1 MLKRGVSINVIKSSS
16 LEVNLTL
23 SVQLRKL
30 TSPVLYKYLHCTRTS
45 SPFTTQVVQR
55 IFPLLQQNKGR
66 FPLSLIRA
74 PSLIQNV
81 FVSQKIRQRKST
93 QRKWIGKKLDLQTPQ
108 GLYTHLNPQRR
119 ITNRLPGS
127 SLAVYSIVLLMCP
140 TLANGS
146 SIMYCV
152 YVSKTYCIKMF

>member
-1 MLKRGVSINVIKSSS
+1 MPKRGVSINVIKSSS

-30 TSPVLYKYLHCTRTS
+30 TSPVLNKYLHCTRTS
-45 SPFTTQVVQR
+45 SPFTTQAVQR

-81 FVSQKIRQRKST
+81 FVSQKIIGFKGRSVKEKVDWEEVGFANATGTLHTLEPTKKDNKSAS
-93 QRKWIGKKLDLQTPQ
+93 WF
-108 GLYTHLNPQRR
+108 
-119 ITNRLPGS
+119 
-127 SLAVYSIVLLMCP
+127 VL
-140 TLANGS
+140 S
-146 SIMYCV
+146 SILNRSSD
-152 YVSKTYCIKMF
+152 VSNFSQWFLRFVLCLCF